1 MSMKLLEQLELL
13 SYLCKDND
21 VAEFGCSLVFVEKK
35 NRSSQFKG
43 EKEENAGD
51 QSGIL
56 WEMGNIGKEEILE
69 K

>member
-1 MSMKLLEQLELL
+1 MTSL
-13 SYLCKDND
+13 SLD
-21 VAEFGCSLVFVEKK
+21 AHWFSWKK
-35 NRSSQFKG
+35 KIRSSQFKG